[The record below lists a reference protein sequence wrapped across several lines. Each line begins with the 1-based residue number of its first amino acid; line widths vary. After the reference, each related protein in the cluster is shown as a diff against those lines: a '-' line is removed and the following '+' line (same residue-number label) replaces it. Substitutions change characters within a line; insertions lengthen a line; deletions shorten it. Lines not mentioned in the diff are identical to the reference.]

1 MLLRAAGK
9 EKQWLRQWQG
19 RRAKGRLLNPLR
31 GRHKSSRKST
41 TGEAGPP
48 IATRFFL
55 AKAESNGSNPALD
68 RELPTEAEA
77 MLESL
82 KTGRNYYS
90 VVEWR
95 AVADCTGK
103 APQLK
108 KELVSNSKR

>member
-1 MLLRAAGK
+1 LLRAAGK
-9 EKQWLRQWQG
+9 EKQMVTAVAGEAGEGKAPQPIA
-19 RRAKGRLLNPLR
+19 RAAQ
-31 GRHKSSRKST
+31 SSRKST

-77 MLESL
+77 ILESL

-108 KELVSNSKR
+108 KELVSNNKR